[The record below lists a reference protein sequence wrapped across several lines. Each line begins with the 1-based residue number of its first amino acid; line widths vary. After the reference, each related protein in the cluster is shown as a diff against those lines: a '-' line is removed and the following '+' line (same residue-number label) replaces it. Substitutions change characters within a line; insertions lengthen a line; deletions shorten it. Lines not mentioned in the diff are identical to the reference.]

1 MHSDKMCQLKEVDRI
16 AVVYLIKS
24 GFRIFL
30 QNLTSQLWALHL
42 KQLNMC
48 ASKGLNLRLS

>member
-1 MHSDKMCQLKEVDRI
+1 MHSGKMCQLKEVDRI

-30 QNLTSQLWALHL
+30 QSLTAQLWALHP
-42 KQLNMC
+42 KQLSVC